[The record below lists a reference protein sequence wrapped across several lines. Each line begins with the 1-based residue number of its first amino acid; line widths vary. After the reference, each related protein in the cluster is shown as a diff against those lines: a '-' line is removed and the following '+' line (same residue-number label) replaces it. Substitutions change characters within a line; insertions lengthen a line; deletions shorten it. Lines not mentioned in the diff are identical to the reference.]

1 MIDLGCKF
9 HIRTFEWVVV
19 AEVDVDGERATLI
32 WRAGRSLN
40 LDVPVHDVVL
50 DEFDYDALNWILT
63 KVAQFLR

>member
-19 AEVDVDGERATLI
+19 AEVDVDGERATLVR
-32 WRAGRSLN
+32 RASRSLN